1 MKQIGDIL
9 SVQKILCEC
18 CKKACSFI
26 GRQNKDNV
34 QLLSRIN
41 DYLYRK
47 KESVEDI
54 LKETEKL
61 RLHVEN
67 NPTEIDTF
75 VNWAIVMLGYT
86 VYYNT
91 VYMLEIEDYRG
102 KMMVTSILKAGV
114 LISSGRQPIPVEVL
128 LPKGMKVTRIS
139 AGSTGTGIWIW
150 FFPYTKIR

>member
-1 MKQIGDIL
+1 M
-9 SVQKILCEC
+9 
-18 CKKACSFI
+18 
-26 GRQNKDNV
+26 
-34 QLLSRIN
+34 LSRIN

-102 KMMVTSILKAGV
+102 EDDGDFDPESWSPDFIGSAAY
-114 LISSGRQPIPVEVL
+114 SGGSP

>member
-1 MKQIGDIL
+1 MKESIKRLKEKLDQSSTGHLPLSLRVDLMKQIGDIL

-75 VNWAIVMLGYT
+75 VN
-86 VYYNT
+86 
-91 VYMLEIEDYRG
+91 
-102 KMMVTSILKAGV
+102 
-114 LISSGRQPIPVEVL
+114 
-128 LPKGMKVTRIS
+128 
-139 AGSTGTGIWIW
+139 
-150 FFPYTKIR
+150 